1 MKSRPNQLQ
10 EQREDLLL
18 RCRIERMLLTAQTQE
33 IQQKLSIASLAWRTL
48 GKVKEHPTIALGSF
62 ALIAVLK
69 PRRMLALAKNALV
82 AWQLWQ
88 RFAPMLRNLSKG
100 ASSDNGARRSDKQS

>member
-10 EQREDLLL
+10 EKREELLL
-18 RCRIERMLLTAQTQE
+18 RCRIERMLLSAQTRE
-33 IQQKLSIASLAWRTL
+33 IQQKLYIANLAWRTI
-48 GKVKEHPTIALGSF
+48 GKVKEHPTIALGSI

-69 PRRMLALAKNALV
+69 PRRMLALAKNALL

-88 RFAPMLRNLSKG
+88 RFAPMLRNISN
-100 ASSDNGARRSDKQS
+100 AVTSVNGDRRSDK

>member
-1 MKSRPNQLQ
+1 MKSRPSQLQ
-10 EQREDLLL
+10 ERREELLL
-18 RCRIERMLLTAQTQE
+18 RCRIERMLLAAQTRE
-33 IQQKLSIASLAWRTL
+33 IQQKLSIANLAWRTV
-48 GKVKEHPTIALGSF
+48 GKVKEHPTIALGSI

-88 RFAPMLRNLSKG
+88 RFAPMLRNMSN
-100 ASSDNGARRSDKQS
+100 AVTSDSDVRRSDK